1 MRALLTALAMLF
13 LTVDSADA
21 LANILCGEHDK
32 VVSNLKRNYSEV
44 PIYIGLGSRGEVI
57 EILVA
62 PSGTFTII
70 YTRPNGLSCIMA
82 AGTDLE
88 KTPPVE
94 PGDPA

>member
-1 MRALLTALAMLF
+1 MRALLTALAMFF
-13 LTVDSADA
+13 LTVGSAGA

-44 PIYIGLGSRGEVI
+44 PIYIGLGNQGTVI
-57 EILVA
+57 EILAA
-62 PSGTFTII
+62 PSGSFTII

-88 KTPPVE
+88 KAPPVE
-94 PGDPA
+94 PGEPA